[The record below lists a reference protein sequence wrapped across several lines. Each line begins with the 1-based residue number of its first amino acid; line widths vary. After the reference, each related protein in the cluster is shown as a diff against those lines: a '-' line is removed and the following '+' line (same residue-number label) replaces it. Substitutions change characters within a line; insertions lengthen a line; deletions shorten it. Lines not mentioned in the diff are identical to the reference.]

1 MMIVENM
8 ELAVCLWYDN
18 CLFGGLLH

>member
-8 ELAVCLWYDN
+8 ELTVCLWYDY